1 MTGKRWFQLAVSI
14 LFILLIIALLMQASI
29 IFYPFTALLDT
40 LFIPLLFGGLLY
52 YIALAFQTLL
62 ERNGLNRLSSITII
76 ILIFTLSA
84 GITGYFAVPM
94 ISDESRKLIM
104 RWPAFQQELESMAG
118 YIISQREALPDFMT
132 TFIDNMIGV
141 VSDSISG
148 AVADVVSIVTDTVAT
163 LFMIII
169 IPFFL
174 FFMLKDH
181 EKFIP
186 GTAGI
191 FSGELR
197 SFVISL
203 LVDIDG
209 VLKAFVQG
217 QLIASIIRALFLYI
231 GFVMI
236 DMDYGIILVIV
247 ALFMNVIPFIGGL
260 LTFIIITIFT
270 LVQSPSMMIWVS
282 VIFLVSYYVEMKWIT
297 PSIVTTQLKIH
308 PLTVMTLIVGSAN
321 IAGFWGVILSLP
333 LYLVLR
339 AVIINI
345 YKYRREIKDTMLSDT
360 VKI

>member
-1 MTGKRWFQLAVSI
+1 MTGKRWFQLAVTI
-14 LFILLIIALLMQASI
+14 LFILLIIALLMQVSI
-29 IFYPFTALLDT
+29 IFYPVTALLDT

-62 ERNGLNRLSSITII
+62 ERNGLNRLSSITLI
-76 ILIFTLSA
+76 ILVFALSVG
-84 GITGYFAVPM
+84 GIGYFAVPM
-94 ISDESRKLIM
+94 LAEESQKLIM
-104 RWPAFQQELESMAG
+104 RWPAFQQELESVAG
-118 YIISQREALPDFMT
+118 YIISQREALPGVMA
-132 TFIDNMIGV
+132 TFIDNLTEV
-141 VSDSISG
+141 VNDSLSG
-148 AVADVVSIVTDTVAT
+148 AVTDIVGVVTNTLST

-186 GTAGI
+186 KTAGI

-203 LVDIDG
+203 LMDIDA

-217 QLIASIIRALFLYI
+217 QVIASIIRALFLYI
-231 GFVMI
+231 GFVLI
-236 DMDYGIILVIV
+236 DMDYGIILVII
-247 ALFMNVIPFIGGL
+247 ALFLNVIPFIGGW
-260 LTFIIITIFT
+260 LTFIIVIVFT
-270 LVQSPSMMIWVS
+270 LVQSPSMIVWIC

-308 PLTVMTLIVGSAN
+308 PLTVVTLIVGSAN
-321 IAGFWGVILSLP
+321 IAGFWGIILSLP

-339 AVIINI
+339 AFVINI
-345 YKYRREIKDTMLSDT
+345 YKYRHEIKDTMLSDT
-360 VKI
+360 LKI

>member
-1 MTGKRWFQLAVSI
+1 MTGKRWFHIAVSI
-14 LFILLIIALLMQASI
+14 LFILLIITMLMQVSV
-29 IFYPFTALLDT
+29 IFYPVTALLDT

-62 ERNGLNRLSSITII
+62 ERNGLNRISSITII
-76 ILIFTLSA
+76 ILIFTLSV
-84 GITGYFAVPM
+84 GVLGYFAIPI
-94 ISDESRKLIM
+94 ISDESQKLIM
-104 RWPAFQQELESMAG
+104 RWPAFQRELESMAG
-118 YIISQREALPDFMT
+118 YIISQRESLPDVMIAFV
-132 TFIDNMIGV
+132 DNMIGV
-141 VSDSISG
+141 VNNSLSN
-148 AVADVVSIVTDTVAT
+148 AATDVVSIVTDTVST

-186 GTAGI
+186 VTAGI

-197 SFVISL
+197 SFVIAL

-217 QLIASIIRALFLYI
+217 QFIASIIRALFLYI
-231 GFVMI
+231 GFVII
-236 DMDYGIILVIV
+236 DMDYGIILVII
-247 ALFMNVIPFIGGL
+247 ALFLNVIPFIGGW
-260 LTFIIITIFT
+260 LTFIIVTAFT
-270 LVQSPSMMIWVS
+270 LVQSPSMMIWIC

-308 PLTVMTLIVGSAN
+308 PLTVITLIIGFAN
-321 IAGFWGVILSLP
+321 IAGFWGIILSLP

-339 AVIINI
+339 AVVINI
-345 YKYRREIKDTMLSDT
+345 YKYRHEIKETMLSNT
-360 VKI
+360 VKR